1 MSLTKVLYE
10 VNLPIIA
17 HNPQQDDLNEEDT
30 ELLEQMSL
38 LLGDELEN
46 PLGEDISLGD
56 SQ

>member
-10 VNLPIIA
+10 VELPIIA
-17 HNPQQDDLNEEDT
+17 HNPQKDDLEEEDR

-38 LLGDELEN
+38 LLGDELQN

>member
-17 HNPQQDDLNEEDT
+17 HNPQQDDLNEEDK
-30 ELLEQMSL
+30 EILEQMSL

-46 PLGEDISLGD
+46 PLEEDISLGD